1 MNIYERLG
9 LSVIFIPNNCQCS
22 TVEIFLPFISSK
34 YCVALL
40 AYIKMQLFLLHLGI
54 WPNAFTLHLN
64 TVNWLIGFSSRKK
77 LSYFL
82 FLFHMN
88 KKIHSAKY
96 SVWIMFFDCCC
107 FQRQQS
113 KLTLR
118 TVFLNIKQYWYLDI
132 KCTCMSP
139 IIHKYMLSVQKC
151 MKRFYQWFLL
161 LSKQCNRN
169 SYLFPISHPFHCI
182 YFQIWK

>member
-1 MNIYERLG
+1 MVNDLLPFIYWLCFLTYFFISSIFQLNSPFLTLKLIFFNKWPCYYFLQAWRRFSSSLQIFTYMNIYERLG

-22 TVEIFLPFISSK
+22 TIEMFLHFISSK
-34 YCVALL
+34 YCVTPL

-64 TVNWLIGFSSRKK
+64 TVSWLTGFSSRRK

-96 SVWIMFFDCCC
+96 SVWVMFFDCCC

-118 TVFLNIKQYWYLDI
+118 TVFLNIK
-132 KCTCMSP
+132 
-139 IIHKYMLSVQKC
+139 
-151 MKRFYQWFLL
+151 
-161 LSKQCNRN
+161 
-169 SYLFPISHPFHCI
+169 
-182 YFQIWK
+182 